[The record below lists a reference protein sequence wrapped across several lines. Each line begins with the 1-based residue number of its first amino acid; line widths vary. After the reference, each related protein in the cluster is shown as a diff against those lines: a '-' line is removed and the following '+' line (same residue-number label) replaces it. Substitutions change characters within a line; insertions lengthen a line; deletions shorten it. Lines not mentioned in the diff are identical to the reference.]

1 MKVYR
6 EHRGG
11 LDESLA
17 TTMECPNGIEDI
29 KKKYLERDR
38 PFFTDVWIEE
48 FVKDERLPEVWNGG
62 SYYVM
67 GAYNGGKVCIGM
79 CNFKE

>member
-11 LDESLA
+11 LAESLA
-17 TTMECPNGIEDI
+17 TTMECPNGLEDI
-29 KKKYLERDR
+29 KKKYLEEG
-38 PFFTDVWIEE
+38 FWTDVWIDE
-48 FVKDERLPEVWNGG
+48 FVKDARLPEVWGGG

-67 GAYNGGKVCIGM
+67 GAYNGEKVCIGM